1 MTKTHII
8 YIPFTGVGKHQYKG
22 DDWFRDRIEI
32 FKNYTLKSLL
42 NQTNQDFVLWLS
54 FRSEDWE
61 NPICNKFVKE
71 LQDLLGEN
79 RVCTSYNGLIYWD
92 DKRDKTIEASKLRL
106 TSSLIRL
113 SLKWFCDI
121 TVRDNDVF
129 TSNCVDWVYLTRIDS
144 DDMFH
149 KDVVQL
155 IQDQE
160 PFEGALTLSLGTIY
174 NKDTGEVAEW
184 NPLTNPPFHTL
195 MFKWETFFD
204 PDKHLALY
212 EGFKSH
218 EDIAKLKHKVLW
230 RGDNRQDRLYCVLTH
245 NPAMH
250 ISTTWDHP
258 FKGKPINKEVLKDYG
273 I

>member
-1 MTKTHII
+1 MNKTHLI
-8 YIPFTGVGKHQYKG
+8 YIPFTGVGKKQYMG
-22 DDWFRDRIEI
+22 DEWFADRIEI

-42 NQTNQDFVLWLS
+42 NQTNKGFALWLS
-54 FRSEDWE
+54 FREEEKESQFVSDLEVYLTQRSVAY
-61 NPICNKFVKE
+61 ICTF
-71 LQDLLGEN
+71 
-79 RVCTSYNGLIYWD
+79 NGLIYHD
-92 DKRDKTIEASKLRL
+92 DKNEERNKTLEYRL
-106 TSSLIRL
+106 KL
-113 SLKWFCDI
+113 SLSEFR
-121 TVRDNDVF
+121 RDYG
-129 TSNCVDWVYLTRIDS
+129 DWIYLTRIDS

-149 KDVVQL
+149 KDVAQL

-160 PFEGALTLSLGTIY
+160 PFEGALTLQLGNLY

-195 MFKWETFFD
+195 MFKRETFFD

-218 EDIAKLKHKVLW
+218 EDIARLKHKVLW

-250 ISTTWDHP
+250 ISTTWEHP
-258 FKGKPINKEVLKDYG
+258 FKGKPLSKEVLKDFGVYE
-273 I
+273 